1 MQHRINAALGTTALL
16 TVFVLS
22 TGPAAWASTGATSA
36 KTATRTTTTKPHSGK
51 AANRHAQAPAS
62 GASAVAAN
70 SGASG
75 RKRAPRSTVNIG
87 VNGPADG
94 VTTSTRDNAAQLNTE
109 PATRAE
115 RLTARCA
122 DGSQIYSTEPS
133 VSCSGRGGNAA
144 DRRR

>member
-1 MQHRINAALGTTALL
+1 MEYRITAALV

-22 TGPAAWASTGATSA
+22 SCPAAGANTGATSA
-36 KTATRTTTTKPHSGK
+36 KTTTRTTTTAKPHPGK

-62 GASAVAAN
+62 GASGAAGN
-70 SGASG
+70 AASSG
-75 RKRAPRSTVNIG
+75 RKRAPRPTVNIG
-87 VNGPADG
+87 VNGPVDG
-94 VTTSTRDNAAQLNTE
+94 VTTSTRDNAAQLSTE
-109 PATRAE
+109 PASRGE